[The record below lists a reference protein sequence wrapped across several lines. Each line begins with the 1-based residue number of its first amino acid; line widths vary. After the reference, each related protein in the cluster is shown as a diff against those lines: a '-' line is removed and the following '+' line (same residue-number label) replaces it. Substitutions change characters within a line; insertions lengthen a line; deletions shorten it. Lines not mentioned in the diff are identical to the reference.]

1 MTNTSSHF
9 FELKN
14 YKTIIFDFDGVILD
28 SNSIKKLAIQSSV
41 ENILDEV
48 TTKEFVD
55 YFVNLNGVPREQK
68 IAKYLPVAEH
78 NNVLK
83 NYEEILDVNL
93 KDANLICGVK
103 ELIQNLYALK
113 IKLYVLSGGAQIE
126 VINLLKF
133 FGLFNYFDGVF
144 GGPKNKEQ
152 NLEHKKNKKPVLYF
166 GDSKVDY
173 AVSKEHHF
181 DFVFVY
187 GASSIKNWQDET
199 KNWDISRI
207 IKNFREL

>member
-1 MTNTSSHF
+1 MSHASSF
-9 FELKN
+9 LKSKN

-28 SNSIKKLAIQSSV
+28 SNYIKKLAIQSSV
-41 ENILDEV
+41 ENILDEA

-55 YFVNLNGVPREQK
+55 YFVNLNGIPREQK
-68 IAKYLPVAEH
+68 IAKYLPIDEH
-78 NNVLK
+78 SNVLK
-83 NYEEILDVNL
+83 KYEEILNVSL
-93 KDANLICGVK
+93 KRAKLICGVK
-103 ELIQNLYALK
+103 EFIHNLFELK
-113 IKLYVLSGGAQIE
+113 IKLYVLSGGNQIE

-152 NLEHKKNKKPVLYF
+152 NLEHIKLEKPVLYF

-187 GASSIKNWQDET
+187 GASSIKNWQKET